1 MAITSRAARTTDLGS
16 RATPAVV
23 GPGSYIKTMN
33 EPSMHAY
40 APFTSTAE
48 RVMGAKVDPKKVM
61 PGPGE
66 YQLSRQGHISN
77 ASRGAG
83 SAFAS
88 KVARLATLQADD
100 RPGPGQYALRNDW
113 VTPASH
119 AGGKGPPS
127 RGIAH
132 SRVPNAPSIP
142 APEQS
147 YGYEETHAGELGL
160 QKPPPGGYS
169 GVSGRLSAGPG
180 SYDPRKASA
189 ITKPH
194 TTGVAWGN
202 SRVQRSTFG
211 STSDTPGPG
220 AYRAGSSENAD
231 PASVAA
237 SQRGGA
243 AFKSKT
249 PMTHQL
255 ATDVEHVT
263 PGPGA
268 YASSTFFNPRSIPE
282 NMQTFGS
289 TQKRLASDAVTTT
302 QRQKAGQPG
311 PGAYDEKRTDF
322 RGQKPDR
329 SALSSF
335 NTSEQRFKPMLKGGK
350 PGPGAYDQQDQ
361 YSLVAN
367 LQKKTQGRNGVFG
380 STTRRFHTLKQD
392 PVPGAGAYNPVK
404 PSVKDQGDEPTSSF
418 ASGTERL
425 AKTAPATLKGATRE
439 AVPPPWHYAPPS
451 GNKWDKPGASSRK
464 ANSIFGSTAQRFGAG
479 DRPNGRSR
487 INVPGPGSYQPKYPE
502 EGFRKQQTTT
512 ECFGSKA
519 SRFGVAGG
527 FSANTPIPG
536 PGDYESGIET
546 TDPLIKR
553 TFNIT
558 IS

>member
-1 MAITSRAARTTDLGS
+1 
-16 RATPAVV
+16 
-23 GPGSYIKTMN
+23 
-33 EPSMHAY
+33 
-40 APFTSTAE
+40 
-48 RVMGAKVDPKKVM
+48 MGVKVDPKKVM

-66 YQLSRQGHISN
+66 YQLPRQGHISN
-77 ASRGAG
+77 GKRAAG
-83 SAFAS
+83 SAFTS
-88 KVARLATLQADD
+88 KVARLASMQVDD
-100 RPGPGQYALRNDW
+100 RPGPGQYAVRNEW
-113 VTPASH
+113 AAPARRDG
-119 AGGKGPPS
+119 ARGGPQRAVAYS
-127 RGIAH
+127 RA
-132 SRVPNAPSIP
+132 PNAPSIP

-147 YGYEETHAGELGL
+147 YGYEETQAGALVL

-202 SRVQRSTFG
+202 SRVQRSLFSG
-211 STSDTPGPG
+211 GLDTPGPG

-231 PASVAA
+231 PATLAA

-243 AFKSKT
+243 AFKSKV
-249 PMTHQL
+249 PLAHQL

-268 YASSTFFNPRSIPE
+268 YASSTFFAPKTMPE
-282 NMQTFGS
+282 NLQTFGS
-289 TQKRLASDAVTTT
+289 TQKRLASDAITTT
-302 QRQKAGQPG
+302 QRQKMGQPG

-335 NTSEQRFKPMLKGGK
+335 NTSEQRFKPMYKGGK

-361 YSLVAN
+361 YSLAAN
-367 LQKKTQGRNGVFG
+367 LQRKTQGRNGVFG

-404 PSVKDQGDEPTSSF
+404 AAPRDQGDEPTSSF
-418 ASGTERL
+418 ASGQERF
-425 AKTAPATLKGATRE
+425 AKTAPASLSGKGSRE
-439 AVPPPWHYAPPS
+439 PVPPPWHYAPKS
-451 GNKWDKPGASSRK
+451 QNKWDQRGASSRK
-464 ANSIFGSTAQRFGAG
+464 ANTIFGSTQQRFGAEE
-479 DRPNGRSR
+479 RPNGRSR
-487 INVPGPGSYQPKYPE
+487 ISVPGPGSYQPKYPE
-502 EGFRKQQTTT
+502 EGFRKQATTT
-512 ECFGSKA
+512 ECFGSKQ

-536 PGDYESGIET
+536 PGDYDSGIET

>member
-23 GPGSYIKTMN
+23 GPGSYLRTMN
-33 EPSMHAY
+33 EPVMHAY
-40 APFTSTAE
+40 APFASTAE
-48 RVMGAKVDPKKVM
+48 RVMGAKVDPKKAM

-66 YQLSRQGHISN
+66 YQLSRQATHP
-77 ASRGAG
+77 SRGGAG

-88 KVARLATLQADD
+88 KTARLASAGAAD
-100 RPGPGQYALRNDW
+100 RPGPGQYTLRNDW
-113 VTPASH
+113 VKPASH
-119 AGGKGPPS
+119 AGGRGASS

-147 YGYEETHAGELGL
+147 YGYEETPAGELVL

-169 GVSGRLSAGPG
+169 GVSGKLSAGPG
-180 SYDPRKASA
+180 SYDPRKATT

-194 TTGVAWGN
+194 TTAVAWGN

-211 STSDTPGPG
+211 SASDTPGPG
-220 AYRAGSSENAD
+220 AYSAGSPEHAD
-231 PASVAA
+231 PASLAA
-237 SQRGGA
+237 SRRGGA

-249 PMTHQL
+249 PMSHQL
-255 ATDVEHVT
+255 APDAGAVT

-268 YASSTFFNPRSIPE
+268 YASATTFNPRRVPE
-282 NMQTFGS
+282 NLQTFGS

-311 PGAYDEKRTDF
+311 PGAYDERRSDF
-322 RGQKPDR
+322 SRQKPDR
-329 SALSSF
+329 AALSSF
-335 NTSEQRFKPMLKGGK
+335 NTSEQRFKPDIKGGR

-361 YSLVAN
+361 YSLVAA

-380 STTRRFHTLKQD
+380 STARRFHSLKQD
-392 PVPGAGAYNPVK
+392 PVPGAGTYNPVK
-404 PSVKDQGDEPTSSF
+404 PSAKEAGDEPTSSF

-425 AKTAPATLKGATRE
+425 TKTAPPLLKGAVRE
-439 AVPPPWHYAPPS
+439 AVPPPWHYAPKS
-451 GNKWDKPGASSRK
+451 GNKWDEKGFSSRK
-464 ANSIFGSTAQRFGAG
+464 ANSIFGSTAERFGAA

-487 INVPGPGSYQPKYPE
+487 ISVPGPGAYQPKYPD
-502 EGFRKQQTTT
+502 EGFRKQQTTA

-536 PGDYESGIET
+536 PGDYESGIEA

-553 TFNIT
+553 SFNIT